1 MNPYERQEKIKTLI
15 KQERALNIDDLSEQF
30 QVSRMTIYRDVK
42 PLMEEGLVHRS
53 SGRISLVEKSQ
64 QSIQFD
70 NRCVYCK
77 RPNDS
82 RMVYRLILTNDNV
95 ETACCAHCGLLR
107 HRQLGDVVSHA
118 LCGDFLLDTTVS
130 AFLMWFVMDTTLHVS
145 CCQPQVL
152 PFENKEHAE
161 QFVHGFG
168 GQVYSFQHALEEV
181 FHRTNMHQNH
191 CNGNE

>member
-15 KQERALNIDDLSEQF
+15 KQERVLNVDDLSEQF

-53 SGRISLVEKSQ
+53 SGIITLVEKDRQ
-64 QSIQFD
+64 AVQVD

-82 RMVYRLILTNDNV
+82 KMVYRLILTNDNV

-107 HRQLGDVVSHA
+107 HRQLGDTVSHA

-152 PFENKEHAE
+152 PFGNKTHAE
-161 QFVHGFG
+161 QFIHGFG

-181 FHRTNMHQNH
+181 FHRTNMQQDH